1 MSKKCIRCGAELPDH
16 AKFCDKCGA
25 AVSEQK
31 QPCYCQKCGAK
42 LDPGTK
48 FCGSCGTPV
57 GGSTGQEFQQFADN
71 AKAAAQAGMDSAKKG
86 AAKGMA
92 YAAEKMAAAAE
103 KMKQQTTDAPKQDPA
118 FNFSSNDNTQ
128 AQAAETAESNS
139 AAETFAPEKK
149 KSSVRTILIS
159 IGVAVLILFAIIM
172 MSGGG
177 ATNTVKNG
185 TLNDYPDTTVG
196 EAFEERFTN
205 GEWSSTER
213 EGSTYVIFEGSDPE
227 TISDWEIEFKVS
239 EDRFRVESITVDG
252 VYYAD
257 NISTSGLIDYI
268 YTGDYDLLLGYAF
281 LDALLS

>member
-103 KMKQQTTDAPKQDPA
+103 KMKQLPWA
-118 FNFSSNDNTQ
+118 F
-128 AQAAETAESNS
+128 A
-139 AAETFAPEKK
+139 
-149 KSSVRTILIS
+149 
-159 IGVAVLILFAIIM
+159 
-172 MSGGG
+172 
-177 ATNTVKNG
+177 
-185 TLNDYPDTTVG
+185 
-196 EAFEERFTN
+196 
-205 GEWSSTER
+205 
-213 EGSTYVIFEGSDPE
+213 
-227 TISDWEIEFKVS
+227 
-239 EDRFRVESITVDG
+239 
-252 VYYAD
+252 
-257 NISTSGLIDYI
+257 NISFSPHSRADRCHTIQHTTRVMKSK
-268 YTGDYDLLLGYAF
+268 
-281 LDALLS
+281 